1 MNRFFVYLLAA
12 GQGKRAGGPKAW
24 LETEG
29 RALLVRQLEF
39 LLKRF
44 PAGSIAVSI
53 QKEWLEK
60 CRAIE
65 PKVVWVPTDPDAPAF
80 ASLKALLAAL
90 PLSKWAFLYHV
101 DMPVWDEELFYLL
114 ASFVPKPGADSYE
127 ALVPTHGGKGGHP
140 VLLGPSLSEGLR
152 SLDSQTGRLDAFLKS
167 RRVHR
172 VDVPYSSVLENWN
185 TGSK

>member
-24 LETEG
+24 LEKDG
-29 RALLVRQLEF
+29 KPLLARQLEF

-44 PAGSIAVSI
+44 PPGSVAVSI
-53 QKEWLEK
+53 QKEWLSRCQEL
-60 CRAIE
+60 A
-65 PKVVWVPTDPDAPAF
+65 PKVVWVPTDPELPAF
-80 ASLKALLAAL
+80 ASLKSLMGAL

-114 ASFVPKPGADSYE
+114 ASFVPKAGADTYE
-127 ALVPTHGGKGGHP
+127 AVVPTHVGKGGHP
-140 VLLGPSLSEGLR
+140 VLLGPSLASDLR
-152 SLDSQTGRLDAFLKS
+152 ALDANTGRLDAFLKS

-172 VDVPYSSVLENWN
+172 VDVPHPCVLENWN
-185 TGSK
+185 EGL